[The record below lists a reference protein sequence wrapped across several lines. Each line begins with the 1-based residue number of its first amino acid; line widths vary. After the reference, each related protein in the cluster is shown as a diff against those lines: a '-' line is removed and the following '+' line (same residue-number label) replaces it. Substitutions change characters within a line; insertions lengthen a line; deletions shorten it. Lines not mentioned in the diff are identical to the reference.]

1 MSIVIT
7 GNPGVGK
14 HTITHKI
21 AERLDLSIIDI
32 NEIAKNAGLF
42 EKTENTN
49 DVDTEKLGKILED
62 IISEKNIIVGH
73 LAPYVLDKN
82 QVKIMIVLRRNPYD
96 LISVYKERK
105 YTDQKIKE
113 NTGSEILGIIAYDS
127 IKKFGKKK
135 CYQIDTTSKTVPK
148 ITKTV
153 MNIIEGKF
161 ESDTIDWLTLI
172 SNKNDLKK
180 FFSY

>member
-62 IISEKNIIVGH
+62 VISEKNIIVGH

-113 NTGSEILGIIAYDS
+113 NTGSEVLGIITHEA
-127 IKKFGKKK
+127 KNKFQEKVFQINTSGKNI
-135 CYQIDTTSKTVPK
+135 QEEVEKTISLISSNEGNEEVDWLELVRK
-148 ITKTV
+148 
-153 MNIIEGKF
+153 NNDLGKF
-161 ESDTIDWLTLI
+161 FVD
-172 SNKNDLKK
+172 
-180 FFSY
+180 